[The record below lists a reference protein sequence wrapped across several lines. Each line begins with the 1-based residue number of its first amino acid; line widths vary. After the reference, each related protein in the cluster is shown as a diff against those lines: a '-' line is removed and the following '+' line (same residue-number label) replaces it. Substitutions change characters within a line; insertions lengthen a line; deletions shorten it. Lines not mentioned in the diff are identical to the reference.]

1 VFLGKKY
8 IFAPPPRPP
17 ENFALPWKKSA
28 DAHGHTLYRKTFPNV
43 LNLTSSGYH
52 LISIVS
58 GEQTLEEK
66 AEMFSQ
72 LGKLPLAKN
81 PFFIKSIANS
91 GQFDGEGTE
100 GMTPGNSLLSLAT
113 S

>member
-1 VFLGKKY
+1 M
-8 IFAPPPRPP
+8 
-17 ENFALPWKKSA
+17 
-28 DAHGHTLYRKTFPNV
+28 
-43 LNLTSSGYH
+43 
-52 LISIVS
+52 
-58 GEQTLEEK
+58 GEQSLAEK

-100 GMTPGNSLLSLAT
+100 GMAPGNLTFSVQKIYFFILGIC
-113 S
+113 

>member
-1 VFLGKKY
+1 M
-8 IFAPPPRPP
+8 
-17 ENFALPWKKSA
+17 
-28 DAHGHTLYRKTFPNV
+28 
-43 LNLTSSGYH
+43 
-52 LISIVS
+52 
-58 GEQTLEEK
+58 GEQTLAEK

-100 GMTPGNSLLSLAT
+100 GMAPGNLTSQKNLVFISQLLDIINELLLLA
-113 S
+113 SVFPKSKAFFEY

>member
-1 VFLGKKY
+1 M
-8 IFAPPPRPP
+8 
-17 ENFALPWKKSA
+17 
-28 DAHGHTLYRKTFPNV
+28 
-43 LNLTSSGYH
+43 
-52 LISIVS
+52 
-58 GEQTLEEK
+58 GEQSLAEK

-100 GMTPGNSLLSLAT
+100 GMAPGNLPFSTCKIMFLIWLLNDPLFLLLL
-113 S
+113 

>member
-1 VFLGKKY
+1 M
-8 IFAPPPRPP
+8 
-17 ENFALPWKKSA
+17 
-28 DAHGHTLYRKTFPNV
+28 
-43 LNLTSSGYH
+43 
-52 LISIVS
+52 
-58 GEQTLEEK
+58 GEQSLAEK

-100 GMTPGNSLLSLAT
+100 GMAPGNPTILYLQNNVFNMAIR
-113 S
+113 